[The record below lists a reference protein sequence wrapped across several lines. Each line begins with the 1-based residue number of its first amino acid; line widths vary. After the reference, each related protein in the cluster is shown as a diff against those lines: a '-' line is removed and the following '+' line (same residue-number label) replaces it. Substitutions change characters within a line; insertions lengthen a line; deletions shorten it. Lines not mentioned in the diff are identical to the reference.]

1 MSTLGFWIPG
11 DLAQL
16 SDDEDDDVE
25 ETETKKPTAGS
36 STVAAE
42 VAREWL
48 RQMLQDRAD
57 SAETTPLSRSP
68 RPISHIA
75 SAMAASQLSDDSDA
89 GDDSEAAGDDAG
101 ETGIG
106 GHGGITNI
114 IWSWFAQRHVH
125 HWSDAGG
132 DEDAAAARRTV
143 PTMDSAAASEVAK
156 AWLRQMLQDRDA
168 CRLDSESLD
177 TRTTAPCPECP
188 RSAHVNL

>member
-68 RPISHIA
+68 RPISRIT

-89 GDDSEAAGDDAG
+89 GDDSEAAGDDA
-101 ETGIG
+101 EEVGIG
-106 GHGGITNI
+106 GHGSITNI

-125 HWSDAGG
+125 QWSDAGG
-132 DEDAAAARRTV
+132 DEEAAAA
-143 PTMDSAAASEVAK
+143 
-156 AWLRQMLQDRDA
+156 
-168 CRLDSESLD
+168 
-177 TRTTAPCPECP
+177 
-188 RSAHVNL
+188 